1 MKYAEAFSKLSYEVG
16 IISFLKKDGTVRVML
31 GTRNLN
37 TVSLKFGFQGAALG
51 GHDNRC
57 NINNGNLAVYDMILG
72 EARCFNIN
80 RLIDIQ
86 WLGVINSEDELNK
99 VYETYEA
106 YLKEYEKT
114 KPKTIEFDDINNNV
128 GGEQ

>member
-1 MKYAEAFSKLSYEVG
+1 MKYAEAFSKLSYELA

-37 TVSLKFGFQGAALG
+37 TVKLKFGFQGAALG

-57 NINNGNLAVYDMILG
+57 NIGNGNLAIYDMILG

-86 WLGVINSEDELNK
+86 WLGVISSEEQLNK
-99 VYETYEA
+99 AYELFDNYN
-106 YLKEYEKT
+106 KEYEKT
-114 KPKTIEFDDINNNV
+114 KPKTINFDDIDNI
-128 GGEQ
+128 GGAN

>member
-1 MKYAEAFSKLSYEVG
+1 MKYAEAFTKLSYEVA

-37 TVSLKFGFQGAALG
+37 TIRIKFGFQGAALG

-57 NINNGNLAVYDMILG
+57 NINNGNLAVYDLILG

-86 WLGVINSEDELNK
+86 WLGVISSEEQLDKIYKIFNEYNS
-99 VYETYEA
+99 
-106 YLKEYEKT
+106 EYEKT
-114 KPKTIEFDDINNNV
+114 KPKVIDFDDI
-128 GGEQ
+128 GGEK

>member
-1 MKYAEAFSKLSYEVG
+1 MKYAEAFTKLSYEVA

-37 TVSLKFGFQGAALG
+37 TIRIKFGFQGAALG

-57 NINNGNLAVYDMILG
+57 NINNGNLAVYDLILG

-86 WLGVINSEDELNK
+86 WLGVISSEEQLDKIYKIFNEYNS
-99 VYETYEA
+99 
-106 YLKEYEKT
+106 EYEKT
-114 KPKTIEFDDINNNV
+114 KPKVIDFDDI